1 MAKSLLP
8 RTVDPVAAWL
18 TLRMGERCRR
28 EHRAAK
34 QAQLSRAEKVRRS
47 LIVLKSTAP
56 TRKLEGGQ
64 CAHACSR
71 APSVHA
77 HPSLC
82 AACTVLLTSSRPRP
96 FGRIGARPR
105 PEARQ
110 ILAPQQAAV
119 LRDKE
124 EQAASHERALVDQQ
138 PGIGALHRLHEL
150 DAPFPDEWAPPF
162 PIGFAFLCP
171 SSRSQHSQ

>member
-1 MAKSLLP
+1 MGNFFDKQSKIPPPEGGLATLRKGHQMAKSLLP

-18 TLRMGERCRR
+18 TLHMGERCRR

-64 CAHACSR
+64 RAHACSR

-77 HPSLC
+77 HPSLR
-82 AACTVLLTSSRPRP
+82 AASLYCSQAPPTALWQARSTSSTTGTDHPRSSTSRC
-96 FGRIGARPR
+96 F
-105 PEARQ
+105 ARQ
-110 ILAPQQAAV
+110 GGAGSIP
-119 LRDKE
+119 R
-124 EQAASHERALVDQQ
+124 ASSRRSATWD
-138 PGIGALHRLHEL
+138 RC
-150 DAPFPDEWAPPF
+150 APPL
-162 PIGFAFLCP
+162 A
-171 SSRSQHSQ
+171 

>member
-18 TLRMGERCRR
+18 TSTWENAADASTEPQNKCSCHALRRCAAHLSSSNRPR
-28 EHRAAK
+28 PRAS
-34 QAQLSRAEKVRRS
+34 SRVAN
-47 LIVLKSTAP
+47 AP
-56 TRKLEGGQ
+56 TLAREPPPCMLTHPCVLPHCIAHKL
-64 CAHACSR
+64 
-71 APSVHA
+71 
-77 HPSLC
+77 L
-82 AACTVLLTSSRPRP
+82 PRP
-96 FGRIGARPR
+96 FGRHGARPR
-105 PEARQ
+105 PQART